1 MVYCLSDFERTPI
14 LKDAVF
20 PRINELALQSLLES
34 IVKFERFSRNIRS
47 WQDLKNDK

>member
-20 PRINELALQSLLES
+20 PRINELALQSLL
-34 IVKFERFSRNIRS
+34 VKFERFSHNIRS